1 MGRKSKKQLKDE
13 RSHHLRDAKID
24 QKQVGFVIFRTR
36 ISN

>member
-1 MGRKSKKQLKDE
+1 MVRKSKKQLSDE
-13 RSHHLRDAKID
+13 RSDKKRKAKID